1 MGVRRNTERG
11 ADHMI
16 SIPSILLLCI
26 FGLISVL
33 YVVRAVLG
41 GHHPLDAYLYRI
53 WLLFVFITFA
63 HVISFT
69 VGIWILALICYTA
82 LREYFSLID
91 IRLQDRLG
99 ILGGYVSI
107 PFTFYYIYSGW
118 YNMFI
123 IAIPVYTFLAI
134 PLLVTL
140 GGKETRG
147 TVFSVGSIVLG
158 LLLCVYCLGHI
169 GYLTLYSAWMAVMLV
184 MCVAVCDVIAYLV
197 HNKIHRPSRSLI
209 ARYLLPIMVTVPL
222 ALLLACLAE
231 ISGLH
236 AVILG
241 LLIPLLVIMGH
252 HTIDYVKADLGVND
266 DALLPGRG
274 QILDTMKSLF
284 YASPIV
290 FHYFNYFCR

>member
-1 MGVRRNTERG
+1 
-11 ADHMI
+11 MI
-16 SIPSILLLCI
+16 LIPSMLLLCI
-26 FGLISVL
+26 FGIISVL
-33 YVVRAVLG
+33 YVVRTVLR

-53 WLLFVFITFA
+53 WLLFLFIAIA
-63 HVISFT
+63 HFVSFS
-69 VGIWILALICYTA
+69 VGIWILALICFSA

-99 ILGGYVSI
+99 ILGGYLSI
-107 PFTFYYIYSGW
+107 PFMFYYIHTGW

-158 LLLCVYCLGHI
+158 LLLFVYCLGHI
-169 GYLTLYSAWMAVMLV
+169 GYLARYSIWMTVMLV
-184 MCVAVCDVIAYLV
+184 LCVAVCDVIAHLV
-197 HNKIHRPSRSLI
+197 HHKIHRPSLNLL
-209 ARYLLPIMVTVPL
+209 ARYMLPIPVTVPI
-222 ALLLACLAE
+222 ALLLSCLTE
-231 ISGLH
+231 ISRFH

-252 HTIDYVKADLGVND
+252 HTIDYVKADLGVTD
-266 DALLPGRG
+266 EALLPGRG